1 MKKINYDQV
10 KFKIIMIIFGI
21 CAISSFSFYNFYS
34 EIIKKKIINTQSIY
48 LIEKI
53 KNELEKCNKK
63 KVKCFNDSLD
73 PADIHNKEKFTTSL
87 KIFIEKKNLLNP
99 YMYYKEPSVIVSTS
113 YEMLS
118 CDNQKHNGII
128 ISNNGI
134 KVKIKVCF
142 TSLISR
148 EEEFLIKEIE

>member
-1 MKKINYDQV
+1 
-10 KFKIIMIIFGI
+10 
-21 CAISSFSFYNFYS
+21 
-34 EIIKKKIINTQSIY
+34 
-48 LIEKI
+48 
-53 KNELEKCNKK
+53 
-63 KVKCFNDSLD
+63 
-73 PADIHNKEKFTTSL
+73 
-87 KIFIEKKNLLNP
+87 
-99 YMYYKEPSVIVSTS
+99 MYYKEPSVIVSTS

>member
-1 MKKINYDQV
+1 MKKINYDKA
-10 KFKIIMIIFGI
+10 KFKIIIIIFGI
-21 CAISSFSFYNFYS
+21 CLTSSFCFYNSYS
-34 EIIKKKIINTQSIY
+34 EIIKKKIINTQSVY
-48 LIEKI
+48 LLEKI
-53 KNELEKCNKK
+53 KIELEKCNKK

-73 PADIHNKEKFTTSL
+73 PADIHNKEKFTSSL
-87 KIFIEKKNLLNP
+87 KMFIEKKELNNP
-99 YMYYKEPSVIVSTS
+99 YMHFKEPSVIVSTS

-118 CDNQKHNGII
+118 CDNEKYNGII

-142 TSLISR
+142 TSHISR